1 MILVPGPGRDIL
13 AQAISASPLLPVP
26 IEPDHLKLTPSVF
39 VGMASPTHAR
49 VKAIASPLSPYQG
62 AVTVNYARMDLNKA
76 FGDIVPRYE
85 GVSTGTLYSIFPGL
99 SQLLGIRLSEEDF
112 LDADYS
118 WLDYDETTNLKL
130 EAKSSSVA
138 YQGYFIVRFTRRRI
152 MLENVVKK
160 PNLYA
165 LLDVGRTYRAPP
177 KPGPGVPAFTVKD
190 SVDMATYGTD
200 FTPYRDAFRLSR
212 RYPMLFINPTAVAN
226 VLQQLFGF
234 GQWYSG
240 WNHTVTRY
248 RTVDRPEARQ
258 DFEFVI
264 IQRVTD
270 PYYPYYRKNE
280 GTAYFHYNETELIE
294 SEEYI

>member
-26 IEPDHLKLTPSVF
+26 IEPDHLKLTPPVF
-39 VGMASPTHAR
+39 VGMAGPTHTR

-62 AVTVNYARMDLNKA
+62 TVTVNYARMDLNKA

-85 GVSTGTLYSIFPGL
+85 GVSQGTLYSVLPAL
-99 SQLLGIRLSEEDF
+99 SQHLGILLSEDDF

-130 EAKSSSVA
+130 EAKPSSVA

-152 MLENVVKK
+152 YLANVVKK

-190 SVDMATYGTD
+190 SVNMATYGTD
-200 FTPYRDAFRLSR
+200 FTPYRDIIRFNKK
-212 RYPMLFINPTAVAN
+212 YPMFFSDSTAVAN
-226 VLQQLFGF
+226 LMRTLFGYTS
-234 GQWYSG
+234 WPAG
-240 WNHTVTRY
+240 WAYTITQY
-248 RTVDRPEARQ
+248 QTKDRPEARQ

-264 IQRVTD
+264 IQQVND
-270 PYYPYYRKNE
+270 PYYPYYRREE
-280 GTAYFHYNETELIE
+280 GTAYFHYNETEIIVP
-294 SEEYI
+294 EED